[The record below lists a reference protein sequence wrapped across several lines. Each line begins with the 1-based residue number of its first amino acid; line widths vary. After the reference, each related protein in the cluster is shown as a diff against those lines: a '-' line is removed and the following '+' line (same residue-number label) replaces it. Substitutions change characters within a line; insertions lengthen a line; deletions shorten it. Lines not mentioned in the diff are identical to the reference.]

1 MGLELLGYTGWI
13 SDVFFGAALII
24 AVAVSTVLRRSG

>member
-1 MGLELLGYTGWI
+1 LLGYTGWI

-24 AVAVSTVLRRSG
+24 AVAVSTILRRNQVS